1 MKIITIWYNSIKI
14 FLVIQKIKERK
25 EKNIMET
32 KDWILLLIPILC
44 NGVIIFSFQA
54 VMSRRQ
60 KITDVRNETVF
71 DSIRALS
78 IMVCDQRN
86 KMMHLMRE
94 CSYSVIPPEE
104 AKPAPIDKLWDPI
117 AEKTIEICD
126 YYTNHEVMFRER
138 GIQIDDYIGA
148 YEQICNIF
156 SKKINIL
163 WSDADKQEI
172 FMGLSAF
179 ENSMI
184 KLNEQ
189 LERVLIFK
197 S

>member
-1 MKIITIWYNSIKI
+1 
-14 FLVIQKIKERK
+14 
-25 EKNIMET
+25 MET

-54 VMSRRQ
+54 AMSRRQ
-60 KITDVRNETVF
+60 KITDMRNETVF

-78 IMVCDQRN
+78 TMVCDQYN

-94 CSYSVIPPEE
+94 CTYRVIPPEE
-104 AKPAPIDKLWDPI
+104 AKPAPIAELWNPI
-117 AEKTIEICD
+117 AKKTTEIRD
-126 YYTNHEVMFRER
+126 YYTNHGVMFRER
-138 GIQIDDYIGA
+138 GIQINDYIGA
-148 YEQICNIF
+148 YNQIRNIF

-163 WSDADKQEI
+163 LSDADKQEI
-172 FMGLSAF
+172 FIGLSAF
-179 ENSMI
+179 GNSMI

-189 LERVLIFK
+189 LEQVLIFK